1 MPPRNPTPDILVPV
15 SQETGDA
22 VAMAMLGGTAPVTMH
37 GSTVHW
43 VWLSHVLP
51 NPYQTRLSEDPEHII
66 GLARSIRAEQR
77 NLPDTAGL
85 QQVPLGR
92 LVWRLKDRVETMEQA
107 DHRPDAVASLLQDGA
122 CVQLAFGHSRAAAFE
137 LLHQG
142 LSKRFPNYSNGA
154 EAMHVRAE
162 FLDGDPA
169 YARIP
174 VRIVHL
180 DDKSMWSQAVRENH
194 ERKDL
199 TPLEEARAIDMAI
212 SALGL
217 TTEQAGKA
225 FGYERSTT
233 ANKIRLL
240 NLPKTAQDLIQS
252 GWMTERHG
260 RALLRLTPAPHL
272 QAAVISDLVAQR
284 SGRPDVEASTVA
296 ELERIITR
304 LIDQQI
310 AMPAEEVM
318 NQRQGWAD
326 RIFRPPAWPLEWT
339 SASPAVVGPCRACQ
353 YRVIFGNETFPRC
366 TKTECYQNKTRIWDD
381 RERER
386 QRAAALAAVNA
397 PRPAA
402 PAAPASAAP
411 ASTAAEASP
420 ARQLERIEPASYG
433 INFFGSPAVPAALLE
448 HGLCGKEQCDCFCLA
463 RMDTWGRSKA
473 DSYVRP
479 DPANAP
485 DIAYACKSGQNL
497 AARKRRLAAIL
508 EPDETQAENRRRADL
523 AAQTKQ
529 SRQLLREFYEEIGAA
544 GLASSARFMG
554 YLLGRS
560 SGPGSKSLESIAE
573 IWERLFWIGAENTC
587 RATEWK
593 DYERI
598 ERWDLTMTQ
607 KWIDQVRSEIAGIPK
622 PRPAHQPGPGDS
634 QRTNWQDGWDDDD
647 EGMYLMLSAYPKPLT
662 PDDIQRIYQPRVVLR
677 MIEDAA
683 SDKAARG
690 LLWQRYNELSQTI

>member
-1 MPPRNPTPDILVPV
+1 MGRRETPDVLGV

-22 VAMAMLGGTAPVTMH
+22 VAMAMLGGAAPATMH

-66 GLARSIRAEQR
+66 GLARSIRAEQG

-92 LVWRLKDRVETMEQA
+92 LVWRLKDRIETMDLA
-107 DHRPDAVASLLQDGA
+107 DHRPEAVASLLHDGA
-122 CVQLAFGHSRAAAFE
+122 YVQLAFGHSRFAAFE
-137 LLHQG
+137 LLQQG
-142 LSKRFPNYSNGA
+142 LGRRFPNYPAGA

-180 DDKSMWSQAVRENH
+180 DDKAMWTQAVRENH

-217 TTEQAGKA
+217 TTEQAGRA

-240 NLPKTAQDLIQS
+240 NLPQPAQDLIQS

-260 RALLRLTPAPHL
+260 RALLRLAPAPHL
-272 QAAVISDLVAQR
+272 QAAAIRDLVGQR
-284 SGRPDVEASTVA
+284 NGRSDAEAPTVA

-310 AMPAEEVM
+310 PMPVEDVTVKP
-318 NQRQGWAD
+318 QGFMD
-326 RIFRPPAWPLEWT
+326 RTYKPQPWPLEWT
-339 SASPAVVGPCRACQ
+339 SSSPAVVGPCKDCQ
-353 YRVIFGNETFPRC
+353 YRVVFGNETFARC
-366 TKTECYQNKTRIWDD
+366 TKTECYQNKTRIWKE
-381 RERER
+381 REQER
-386 QRAAALAAVNA
+386 QRAAALAVVNA

-402 PAAPASAAP
+402 PAAAP
-411 ASTAAEASP
+411 AAHQPEATTP
-420 ARQLERIEPASYG
+420 ARQIERIEPANYG
-433 INFFGSPAVPAALLE
+433 INVFGTPGVPAALVE
-448 HGLCGKEQCDCFCLA
+448 RGLCGKEQCDCFCLA
-463 RMDTWGRSKA
+463 RLDDWKRKDAS
-473 DSYVRP
+473 SYVRP
-479 DPANAP
+479 DPENAP
-485 DIAYACKSGQNL
+485 DIVYACKSGQVL
-497 AARKRRLAAIL
+497 AGRKRRLEAIL
-508 EPDETQAENRRRADL
+508 EPEAAQAENRRRAEL

-529 SRQLLREFYEEIGAA
+529 SKDLLRTFYEEIGGAG
-544 GLASSARFMG
+544 GLASSATVMG
-554 YLLGRS
+554 RLLSRLTTAEA
-560 SGPGSKSLESIAE
+560 KRTVAE
-573 IWERLFWIGAENTC
+573 IWEQIYWQVVESAC
-587 RATEWK
+587 KATEWK

-598 ERWDLTMTQ
+598 ERWDLAMTQ
-607 KWIDQVRSEIAGIPK
+607 KWIGQVRAEVDASAGL
-622 PRPAHQPGPGDS
+622 
-634 QRTNWQDGWDDDD
+634 DGATFDDKEMDH
-647 EGMYLMLSAYPKPLT
+647 A
-662 PDDIQRIYQPRVVLR
+662 
-677 MIEDAA
+677 
-683 SDKAARG
+683 
-690 LLWQRYNELSQTI
+690 

>member
-1 MPPRNPTPDILVPV
+1 MPRPPTPDILAPV
-15 SQETGDA
+15 SQETAADA
-22 VAMAMLGGTAPVTMH
+22 VAMAMLGGAAPATMH

-66 GLARSIRAEQR
+66 GLARSIRTEQR

-92 LVWRLKDRVETMEQA
+92 LVWRLKERIETMELA

-122 CVQLAFGHSRAAAFE
+122 CVQLAFGHSRFAAFE
-137 LLHQG
+137 LLQQG
-142 LSKRFPNYSNGA
+142 LGKRFPNYSNGA

-162 FLDGDPA
+162 FLDGNPA

-180 DDKSMWSQAVRENH
+180 DDKAMWSQAVRENH

-260 RALLRLTPAPHL
+260 RELLRLASAPHL
-272 QAAVISDLVAQR
+272 QAELLADLVEMHR
-284 SGRPDVEASTVA
+284 NGKELNTVA
-296 ELERIITR
+296 ELAYNVTR
-304 LIDQQI
+304 KISNQT
-310 AMPAEEVM
+310 AMPATEIRAPQDEWRM
-318 NQRQGWAD
+318 D
-326 RIFRPPAWPLEWT
+326 RTYKPQPWPLDWT
-339 SASPAVVGPCRACQ
+339 SSSPAVVGPCRACQ
-353 YRVIFGNETFPRC
+353 YRVVFGNEAFPRC
-366 TKTECYQNKTRIWDD
+366 TKTECYQAKTRIWDE

-402 PAAPASAAP
+402 PAPLAAAGP
-411 ASTAAEASP
+411 VAQPAAEASP
-420 ARQLERIEPASYG
+420 ARQIERIESASYG
-433 INFFGSPAVPAALLE
+433 SNLFGSPAAPAALLE

-463 RMDTWGRSKA
+463 RLDMWHRKENG
-473 DSYVRP
+473 YIRP
-479 DPANAP
+479 DPDNAP
-485 DIAYACKSGQNL
+485 DIVYACKSGQNL

-508 EPDETQAENRRRADL
+508 EPEETQAENRRRADL

-544 GLASSARFMG
+544 GLASSASFMS
-554 YLLGRS
+554 YLLGRI

-573 IWERLFWIGAENTC
+573 IWESLYWKGAERAC
-587 RATEWK
+587 QATEWK

-598 ERWDLTMTQ
+598 ERWDLAMTQ
-607 KWIDQVRSEIAGIPK
+607 QWIDQVRSEVAGIPK
-622 PRPAHQPGPGDS
+622 PRPARQPGPGDS

-647 EGMYLMLSAYPKPLT
+647 EGMYLMLSAYPLPLT
-662 PDDIQRIYQPRVVLR
+662 PDDIQRIYQPRVALR